1 MQLNEITISDK
12 EIFQKYSKKTGVT
25 SQFSCFVNLF
35 LWRNSENIKYFIY
48 DNKLI
53 VTGENPIDK
62 KRYFMFPDASVI
74 TEKDILYLKDIFS
87 DNWGIYGLS
96 YDDTEA
102 LKKNCGN
109 LLEFVHFRDMD
120 NYIYLS
126 ENLINLSG
134 KKYHS
139 KKNHINSFKK
149 KYNYEY
155 MMYTDA
161 YKEEVKSF
169 LAKWYFSKSDDSTLI
184 NEANSIVSALENH
197 EKLGL
202 KGGIIK
208 VDGKIVAF
216 SMGEQM
222 TDQMAV
228 IHFEKADTDYNGS
241 YAIINNEFV
250 KNEWSH
256 LKYINREEDMGI
268 EGLRKSKLSYKPEII
283 FEVYGAFLK

>member
-1 MQLNEITISDK
+1 MQLNEITIRDK
-12 EIFQKYSKKTGVT
+12 GIFEKYSRKTAVA
-25 SQFSCFVNLF
+25 SQFSGFVNLF

-53 VTGENPIDK
+53 VTGENPMDK

-74 TEKDILYLKDIFS
+74 TKSDILYLKEQFS
-87 DNWGIYGLS
+87 DDWGIYGLS
-96 YDDTEA
+96 YDDTEV
-102 LKKNCGN
+102 LKKNCGE
-109 LLEFVHFRDMD
+109 LLSFVHFRDMD

-139 KKNHINSFKK
+139 KKNHVNSFKK

-155 MMYTDA
+155 IKYSDDHR
-161 YKEEVKSF
+161 EEVKAF
-169 LAKWYFSKSDDSTLI
+169 LAKWYFSKSDDTLMK
-184 NEANSIVSALENH
+184 EANSIVSALENYR
-197 EKLGL
+197 ELGL

-208 VDGKIVAF
+208 VDEKIIAF

-222 TDQMAV
+222 TDEMAV